1 MANSYNVYINRLP
14 LPQGLLDLIDSGRWQ
29 SPADQSKVDLVF
41 SWSRWTK
48 TIFAWLYAIRKWTLD
63 QRNQSGVFWC
73 AGCRKSTWWYRSASI
88 CPDWRSGHRVWSA
101 HRTGLRVSL
110 HEPRVLTLKWS
121 QNGRSNRWV
130 EIAPDVRTFSEMLG
144 LWTVKQRPMLYGH
157 TPTPLVAVCRS
168 GD

>member
-41 SWSRWTK
+41 PDRGELK
-48 TIFAWLYAIRKWTLD
+48 LYSLGYMPFENEHWINETNPVFFGVPDAANPPGDIDPHQFVLIGDLGIGYDQPIALD
-63 QRNQSGVFWC
+63 
-73 AGCRKSTWWYRSASI
+73 Y
-88 CPDWRSGHRVWSA
+88 
-101 HRTGLRVSL
+101 RVSL

-130 EIAPDVRTFSEMLG
+130 EIAPDIRTFSEMLG
-144 LWTVKQRPMLYGH
+144 L
-157 TPTPLVAVCRS
+157 
-168 GD
+168 